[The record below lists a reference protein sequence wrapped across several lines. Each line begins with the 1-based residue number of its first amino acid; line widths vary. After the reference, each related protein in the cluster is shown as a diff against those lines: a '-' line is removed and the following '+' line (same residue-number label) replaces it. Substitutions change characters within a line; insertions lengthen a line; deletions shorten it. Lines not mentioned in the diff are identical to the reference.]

1 MARREFSVAAAPIRR
16 QRRFRGHQARAAKP
30 GFFTG
35 DGEQGHV
42 LAERIFNQ
50 VKDYC
55 GMRGWEV
62 DLAEDD
68 NPLAPEMPMA
78 PAMIAPPPRRCRARG
93 VAELLAVES
102 RQSRNGGLWARRFH
116 SNASF

>member
-1 MARREFSVAAAPIRR
+1 VAAAPIRP
-16 QRRFRGHQARAAKP
+16 KP

-35 DGEQGHV
+35 DDEQGHA

-68 NPLAPEMPMA
+68 TAGS
-78 PAMIAPPPRRCRARG
+78 RCR
-93 VAELLAVES
+93 
-102 RQSRNGGLWARRFH
+102 RR
-116 SNASF
+116 

>member
-1 MARREFSVAAAPIRR
+1 MARREFSVAAAPIRL
-16 QRRFRGHQARAAKP
+16 KP

-35 DGEQGHV
+35 DDEQGHA

-68 NPLAPEMPMA
+68 NAGSRW
-78 PAMIAPPPRRCRARG
+78 RRR
-93 VAELLAVES
+93 
-102 RQSRNGGLWARRFH
+102 
-116 SNASF
+116 